1 MTFEEAVR
9 AAPAPVSDA
18 YQPGKQAL
26 KGEHRDLVICPDARR
41 FTGSIDLEAA
51 LKRDPDTAPSNL
63 WDYGIGFRERSKQ
76 EIAIWVEVHPA
87 STTEVS
93 TVLKKY
99 NELRVWL
106 RDKAP
111 ALNALSQGSSLGVN
125 FVWLATGAGV
135 HIQPGSPQA
144 RRLRQ
149 AGLAMP
155 SRRLELR

>member
-9 AAPAPVSDA
+9 ATPGPVRDA

-26 KGEHRDLVICPDARR
+26 KSEHRDQVTCPQPRR

-51 LKRDPDTAPSNL
+51 LLQDSATAPSNP
-63 WDYGIGFRERSKQ
+63 WDYGIGFRERTGQ
-76 EIAIWVEVHPA
+76 EVAIWVEVHPA
-87 STTEVS
+87 STAEVS

-99 NELRVWL
+99 GGLRDWL

-125 FVWLATGAGV
+125 FVWLATEAGV
-135 HIQPGSPQA
+135 HIPPGSPQA
-144 RRLRQ
+144 RKLRQ
-149 AGLAMP
+149 AGLATP
-155 SRRLELR
+155 RRRLELK